1 MTLMST
7 AFDMSMPGVFRLKG
21 NGAIDHP
28 FDPVKAGGDLSFS
41 GALASLSDHRF
52 SFLPIA
58 SVPSL
63 SLNGSVDYQPGQ
75 ASGDITVITKG
86 GRLAADGSWRAR
98 PQDYDATIALDR
110 FPVDAFMPSLGVG
123 YVTARVSV
131 DGRGYNPMA
140 KKHVY

>member
-1 MTLMST
+1 M
-7 AFDMSMPGVFRLKG
+7 
-21 NGAIDHP
+21 
-28 FDPVKAGGDLSFS
+28 
-41 GALASLSDHRF
+41 
-52 SFLPIA
+52 
-58 SVPSL
+58 
-63 SLNGSVDYQPGQ
+63 DYHPGQ

-140 KKHVY
+140 KNTSIDADIKVKQITYLKETYSDIALNTSLHAGEASGTLVSHNPGADASLRI